1 MMTESNSMYC
11 EVLAL
16 KECQDLRNNGY
27 IVKVQSRLP
36 DGCFIKLRHRSNG
49 RTLVVRSYP
58 DYYEVREGSSILK
71 KHCPYAELIS
81 D

>member
-1 MMTESNSMYC
+1 MKESYSMYC

-16 KECQDLRNNGY
+16 KECQDLRSNGY
-27 IVKVQSRLP
+27 IVKVQSRLT
-36 DGCFIKLRHRSNG
+36 DGYFIKLRHRSNG

-58 DYYEVREGSSILK
+58 DRYEVREGSTVLK
-71 KHCPYAELIS
+71 RHCPYAVLVS